1 LRALPPLWRVVH
13 WVIIANLLVEIAYGT
28 YMVFVVL
35 APTGPGPLFEEARNL
50 PFEEMMVRR
59 QYALETWLA
68 IVGLSLYL
76 GLTEVLP
83 RRLGRGDREPA
94 G

>member
-1 LRALPPLWRVVH
+1 
-13 WVIIANLLVEIAYGT
+13 VIIANLLVQVAYGAT
-28 YMVFVVL
+28 MVFVVL
-35 APTGPGPLFEEARNL
+35 APAAPGPLFGAARDL
-50 PFEEMMVRR
+50 PFEDMMVRR
-59 QYALETWLA
+59 QYALETWVA

-83 RRLGRGDREPA
+83 RRQGRAEREPA